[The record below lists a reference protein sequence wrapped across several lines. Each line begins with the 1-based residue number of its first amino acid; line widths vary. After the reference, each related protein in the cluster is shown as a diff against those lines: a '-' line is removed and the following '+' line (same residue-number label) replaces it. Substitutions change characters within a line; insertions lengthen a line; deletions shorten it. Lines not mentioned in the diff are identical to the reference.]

1 MKHTYIRFFSL
12 LLLMSQA
19 TFAQVQVH
27 IHMKDSLQQ
36 PLYGTAVLVRDSA
49 HLYSGITDSS
59 GSVALQL
66 PHAGTY
72 SLHASLLG
80 YLNLDT
86 MIQIHTAEQQLD
98 FVLKASPKQLAEVV
112 VRTENVAI
120 NQQGEK
126 FIVHFVNPNFIQGR
140 SIWDVLKSSP
150 LILTDNDENLS
161 VLNNSNVVIFI
172 NGKRQYISMQS
183 LVEMLKARP
192 ADDIQQ
198 LEIIPMPTAQYNVPQ
213 GASIINIVFKKGTN
227 YTKGY
232 VNSTSSYR
240 SLFSEM
246 LAAGITHQKE
256 KWSYDINAEGDYKQF
271 KIRQKSNLYDP
282 QLPLQWT
289 TTQTTQVTYPNLDGS
304 IQLTYQPGKNSELTL
319 FHESNYVSVQPDHYS
334 SDAFTSYLQTMNG
347 SQDSTDRSLINR
359 KLNYYEANSV
369 LQYDWTNTDQQKK
382 FEFILSHVYVSYDQ
396 SITYLFQNLKS
407 GNLKSSSNLYQYLP
421 SFNNNI
427 SARISYTQPIW
438 KKVIFSIGMEYDHS
452 YAHNQVNW
460 SQIVSGQ
467 YQPIDS
473 LNLLYQL
480 PEDVYEGFF
489 NFQIPF
495 SQKFSLNAG
504 MRASHTRD
512 NGKLNGASVYD
523 RHYNNFIPILQF
535 SYQPSQNHQFTYSLE
550 DGIYRPSFW
559 DLVPYFRYSSSNV
572 ITQNAASLQKTTYF
586 KNFLTYTYRQKH
598 VFMLYNNF
606 MYHPISNNGYPY
618 VTQDGKLLLAS
629 TNLKYDNLA
638 SVSYNSSFAF
648 FKGIWNLSPYV
659 YVTYHT
665 IRGKD
670 STAFLKNDLLW
681 MGIILNSQLTLS
693 RKKMW
698 FAQIYPY
705 FTTPSSGDNS
715 FYKDLHAIFLLNV
728 SLIKKIKNWTLL
740 LQANDLANTSSFQ
753 TRRYIFQDP
762 QIDYRLQQYF
772 LMPQFQIRISWN
784 FGNQK
789 ISSGNVNTRA
799 IEEIK
804 RRAGTNL

>member
-1 MKHTYIRFFSL
+1 MTFRFLFIICLYIIKTQHSCAFFALFIYLQNLTFRFNP
-12 LLLMSQA
+12 
-19 TFAQVQVH
+19 H
-27 IHMKDSLQQ
+27 K
-36 PLYGTAVLVRDSA
+36 PLYGAAVLVRDSA

-126 FIVHFVNPNFIQGR
+126 FIVHFLNPNFIQGR

-161 VLNNSNVVIFI
+161 VLNNGNVVIFI

-319 FHESNYVSVQPDHYS
+319 FHESNYVSAQPDHYS

-359 KLNYYEANSV
+359 K
-369 LQYDWTNTDQQKK
+369 
-382 FEFILSHVYVSYDQ
+382 
-396 SITYLFQNLKS
+396 
-407 GNLKSSSNLYQYLP
+407 
-421 SFNNNI
+421 
-427 SARISYTQPIW
+427 
-438 KKVIFSIGMEYDHS
+438 
-452 YAHNQVNW
+452 
-460 SQIVSGQ
+460 
-467 YQPIDS
+467 
-473 LNLLYQL
+473 
-480 PEDVYEGFF
+480 
-489 NFQIPF
+489 
-495 SQKFSLNAG
+495 
-504 MRASHTRD
+504 
-512 NGKLNGASVYD
+512 
-523 RHYNNFIPILQF
+523 
-535 SYQPSQNHQFTYSLE
+535 
-550 DGIYRPSFW
+550 
-559 DLVPYFRYSSSNV
+559 
-572 ITQNAASLQKTTYF
+572 
-586 KNFLTYTYRQKH
+586 
-598 VFMLYNNF
+598 
-606 MYHPISNNGYPY
+606 
-618 VTQDGKLLLAS
+618 
-629 TNLKYDNLA
+629 
-638 SVSYNSSFAF
+638 
-648 FKGIWNLSPYV
+648 
-659 YVTYHT
+659 
-665 IRGKD
+665 
-670 STAFLKNDLLW
+670 
-681 MGIILNSQLTLS
+681 
-693 RKKMW
+693 
-698 FAQIYPY
+698 
-705 FTTPSSGDNS
+705 
-715 FYKDLHAIFLLNV
+715 
-728 SLIKKIKNWTLL
+728 
-740 LQANDLANTSSFQ
+740 
-753 TRRYIFQDP
+753 
-762 QIDYRLQQYF
+762 
-772 LMPQFQIRISWN
+772 
-784 FGNQK
+784 
-789 ISSGNVNTRA
+789 
-799 IEEIK
+799 
-804 RRAGTNL
+804 